1 MTSDLTLPILYG
13 GPTSPFA
20 RMTKMYGELLGVAF
34 TYEQIDIYNAEFIDQ
49 YNPLRQIPT
58 MVVGDMAIF
67 DSRTI
72 FEYFENRSNRK
83 IGEADFLKATRI
95 SLALGMTDACLQYRM
110 EMMLPVEEQNEARIS
125 KLTAR
130 MDRSVGKLEAWADII
145 AAGETR
151 LEQIVVACAL
161 EYLDFRYT
169 RDWRADC
176 LKLDQWMGM
185 FSERS
190 DMVQTRPVV

>member
-1 MTSDLTLPILYG
+1 MKSNEILPTLYG

-20 RMTKMYGELLGVAF
+20 RMTKIYGELLAVDF

-58 MVVGDMAIF
+58 MVIGDVALF

-72 FEYFENRSNRK
+72 FDYFEGLTDRK
-83 IGEADFLKATRI
+83 VDKANFQQATRI
-95 SLALGMTDACLQYRM
+95 SLALGMADACLQYRM
-110 EMMLPVEEQNEARIS
+110 EMTLPEDERNEAKIL
-125 KLTAR
+125 KLKAR
-130 MDRSVGKLEAWADII
+130 MDRSIAKLESWADLIT
-145 AAGETR
+145 AGDTR
-151 LEQIVVACAL
+151 LEQIVLACAL

-169 RDWRADC
+169 SNWRTFC
-176 LKLDQWMGM
+176 PKLDVWMGE

-190 DMVQTRPVV
+190 DMQQTRPVG

>member
-1 MTSDLTLPILYG
+1 MTSKQIIPILYG

-20 RMTKMYGELLGVAF
+20 RMTKIYGDLLEVNF
-34 TYEQIDIYNAEFIDQ
+34 IYEQIDIYNAEFIDEH
-49 YNPLRQIPT
+49 NPLRQIPT

-72 FEYFENRSNRK
+72 FEYFENFSDYKRN
-83 IGEADFLKATRI
+83 EMDFLQATRI

-110 EMMLPVEEQNEARIS
+110 ETMLPEDERNQAKIS
-125 KLTAR
+125 KLSAR
-130 MDRSVGKLEAWADII
+130 IDRSVGKLESWADLITN
-145 AAGETR
+145 GETR

-169 RDWRADC
+169 RDWRGDC
-176 LKLDQWMGM
+176 TKLDTWLST
-185 FSERS
+185 FSDRI
-190 DMVQTRPVV
+190 DMQQTRPVG

>member
-1 MTSDLTLPILYG
+1 MKSNQILPTLYG

-20 RMTKMYGELLGVAF
+20 RMTKIYGELLGVNF

-58 MVVGDMAIF
+58 MVIGDIAIF

-72 FEYFENRSNRK
+72 FEYFENL
-83 IGEADFLKATRI
+83 ADGKVDKASFQQATRT

-110 EMMLPVEEQNEARIS
+110 EMVLPEGERNEVRIL
-125 KLTAR
+125 KLKAR
-130 MDRSVGKLEAWADII
+130 MDRSVAKLESWADLITD
-145 AAGETR
+145 GEVR
-151 LEQIVVACAL
+151 LEQVVLACAL

-169 RDWRADC
+169 SNWRTFC
-176 LKLDQWMGM
+176 PKLEAWMHT

-190 DMVQTRPVV
+190 DMLQTRPVG